1 MKLMTKCY
9 KRVILYGAGKIG
21 TSTYNFFK
29 RIQRQQ
35 LIYAFCDANHAE
47 IQEIDN
53 IPVLSY
59 EMVSEEAKRKGYVF
73 IICFNSN
80 SKDIVVDRL
89 KLDKQKYCKSLAVW
103 LQRNHMR
110 TNVILVRD
118 WSLKA
123 IFDYLLIRKHI
134 AGKYN
139 VIEIGKNVELNKAV
153 INIAGKYNHIIL
165 EDGVSVLKTEFR
177 MDDNNNAIYIGKCTY
192 VYKASIVAGEETTI
206 TIGDDCLFA
215 QDVTIRSTDG
225 HKIYNMDK
233 SERLNNSRDITI
245 GNHAWL
251 AKGCSI
257 LKGTVIGNDVVVATN
272 AIVNKE
278 INKDNCIIGG
288 IPAKVLKEDIV
299 WEY

>member
-1 MKLMTKCY
+1 MHIRKMKN
-9 KRVILYGAGKIG
+9 RIILYGAGKIG
-21 TSTYNFFK
+21 VSTYYFLK
-29 RIQRQQ
+29 RIHLQH
-35 LIYAFCDANHAE
+35 LIYAFCDVNHAE
-47 IQEIDN
+47 IKEIDS

-59 EMVSEEAKRKGYVF
+59 EAVSDEAKRKRYMF

-80 SKDIVVDRL
+80 DKHIVLNRL
-89 KLDKQKYCKSLAVW
+89 KEDKQKYCKTLEEW
-103 LQRNHMR
+103 LHRNFIR

-118 WSLKA
+118 WSLKI
-123 IFDYLLIRKHI
+123 IFNCWLIRKHVT
-134 AGKYN
+134 GKCN
-139 VIEIGKNVELNKAV
+139 VIEFGKNIEFSKMVT
-153 INIAGKYNHIIL
+153 NISGNYNHIIL
-165 EDGVSVLKTEFR
+165 EDDVSVLKTELR
-177 MDDNNNAIYIGKCTY
+177 IGDNNNVIHIGKRTY
-192 VYKASIVAGEETTI
+192 VYKASIVAGEGTTI
-206 TIGDDCLFA
+206 TVGSDCLFA